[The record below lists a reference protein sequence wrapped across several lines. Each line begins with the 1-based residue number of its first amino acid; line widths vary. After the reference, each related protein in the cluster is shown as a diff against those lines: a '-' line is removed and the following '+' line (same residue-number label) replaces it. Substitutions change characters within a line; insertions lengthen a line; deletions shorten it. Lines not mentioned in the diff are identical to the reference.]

1 MWPDESTHNEPR
13 AGVDALTYG
22 LATLVMGDDCFLS
35 NAGAPFGFVVEMEG
49 ILEPNCAGIESMGE
63 GSGV

>member
-1 MWPDESTHNEPR
+1 M
-13 AGVDALTYG
+13 
-22 LATLVMGDDCFLS
+22 TLPGAETMKGGIIGDDCFLS
-35 NAGAPFGFVVEMEG
+35 NAGAPFGVVVEMEG

>member
-1 MWPDESTHNEPR
+1 M
-13 AGVDALTYG
+13 
-22 LATLVMGDDCFLS
+22 TLPGAETMKGGIIGDDCFLS

-49 ILEPNCAGIESMGE
+49 ILEPNCTGIESMGE